1 MTDREKETPP
11 IRRAVATS
19 VTLDDGR
26 IAEMVYRPE
35 TRTALFLAGMPG
47 NALLQELAFVELKGK
62 GRIYPYS
69 PDNNLLSHRVILL
82 PSDAHNFGTKEELVC
97 EVRDFVHKYAD
108 VSDSFEKV
116 ACYYVLL
123 SWIYDAF
130 NEVPYLRLK
139 GDFGSGK
146 SRCLLVIGSLC
157 HKPMF
162 ASGGS
167 TVSPLFRIIDDF
179 RGTLVIDEGDFRH
192 SDARADIIKILNNGN
207 SVGFPILRSESTP
220 TKEFN
225 PKAFCVF
232 GPKIIAT
239 RHQFEDRALESR
251 CITET
256 LSGLP
261 PRADIPL
268 SLPDSFQTEAL
279 AIRNRLL
286 SFRFRHL
293 RDLYDLTRGRNED
306 LEPRVSQVFA
316 PLLAIADDSE
326 ASELILERARY
337 ASRVIRAERS
347 ASIEAQLLDIIWRL
361 RIDAEPLSVK
371 NIAERFAERYGE
383 DYRRAITPRW
393 IGGQL
398 RARLSLTPVKTHGVF
413 LIAPADEERLR
424 SLFGR
429 FGIVDAPT
437 TNDPTRSGDATPT
450 DVAG

>member
-1 MTDREKETPP
+1 
-11 IRRAVATS
+11 
-19 VTLDDGR
+19 
-26 IAEMVYRPE
+26 MVYRPKE
-35 TRTALFLAGMPG
+35 RAALFLAGIPG
-47 NALLQELAFVELKGK
+47 SRPTQELPHVDLKGK

-69 PDNNLLSHRVILL
+69 PNNNLLSHGVILL
-82 PSDAHNFGTKEELVC
+82 PSKATDFGTKDELA
-97 EVRDFVHKYAD
+97 RDVKRFMHKYAD
-108 VSDSFEKV
+108 VSESFEEV

-157 HKPMF
+157 YKPMF

-179 RGTLVIDEGDFRH
+179 RGTLVIDEGDFRY

-207 SVGFPILRSESTP
+207 AVGFPVLRSEATP

-225 PKAFCVF
+225 PRAFVVF

-251 CITET
+251 CITEM
-256 LSGLP
+256 LSGMP

-268 SLPDSFQTEAL
+268 SLPNSFQSEAL
-279 AIRNRLL
+279 ELRNKLL
-286 SFRFRHL
+286 SFRFLHL
-293 RDLYDLTRGRNED
+293 RDEYDLTRGSGED
-306 LEPRVSQVFA
+306 LEPRVNQVFA
-316 PLLAIADDSE
+316 PLLAVVDSADARE
-326 ASELILERARY
+326 RILERALY

-347 ASIEAQLLDIIWRL
+347 ASVEAQLLDIIWEL
-361 RIDAEPLSVK
+361 RTDAEPLSVK
-371 NIAERFAERYGE
+371 NIAERFAERYGG
-383 DYRRAITPRW
+383 DYRRPITPRW

-413 LIAPADEERLR
+413 LIAPADEERLK

-429 FGIVDAPT
+429 YGLVNALET
-437 TNDPTRSGDATPT
+437 TEPATREKGQSQ
-450 DVAG
+450 V